1 MDGLASIV
9 IRTYNEER
17 YLPELLSAI
26 AEQSTDGLDVEIVIV
41 DSGSTD
47 RTLDIVSGRVDK
59 VVHIAKEDFSFG
71 RSLNLGCQAASG
83 TFLVFT
89 SAHCVPAS
97 KHWLAELVRPLAENI
112 ASYSYGRQLG
122 GPESKFSEGQL
133 LLKYFPEVS
142 QVPQEGFFCN
152 NANAALRR
160 EVWERSPFDEALTG
174 LEDMH
179 LGKSLL
185 ENGHRLAYVAEA
197 PVYHYHHESWS
208 QVKRR
213 YEREAIALQRIMPE
227 VQVGFRDFLRYV
239 MSAILLDSGAA
250 LQQKRLLEVFP
261 EIVFFRLM
269 QYWGTYRGNQDHRKL
284 SRTRKERYYYPI

>member
-17 YLPELLSAI
+17 YLSELLTAI
-26 AEQSTDGLDVEIVIV
+26 AEQETDGLRVEVVIV

-47 RTLDIVSGRVDK
+47 KTLEIVQGRADK

-71 RSLNLGCQAASG
+71 RSLNLGCQAAAG
-83 TFLVFT
+83 EYLVFT
-89 SAHCVPAS
+89 SAHCVPVS
-97 KHWLAELVRPLAENI
+97 KRWLAELVRPLAENK
-112 ASYSYGRQLG
+112 AAYSYGRQLG
-122 GPESKFSEGQL
+122 GPESKFSECQL

-142 QVPQEGFFCN
+142 NIPQEGFFCN

-160 EVWERSPFDEALTG
+160 ELWERFSFDESLTG

-179 LGKSLL
+179 LGKGLI
-185 ENGHRLAYVAEA
+185 ENGYRLAYVAEA

-208 QVKRR
+208 KVKRR
-213 YEREAIALQRIMPE
+213 YEREAIALQHIMPE

-239 MSAILLDSGAA
+239 TSAILLDAGAA

-261 EIVFFRLM
+261 EIVLFRLM

-284 SRTRKERYYYPI
+284 SRHRKERYYYPA